1 MIKNSWFSKYFNV
14 DERGEHQGL
23 FDSSGGDCDLKKN
36 ECGES
41 GLCYWI
47 ELFKKKYKF
56 LKENFININIFRL

>member
-47 ELFKKKYKF
+47 ELFKKK
-56 LKENFININIFRL
+56 I